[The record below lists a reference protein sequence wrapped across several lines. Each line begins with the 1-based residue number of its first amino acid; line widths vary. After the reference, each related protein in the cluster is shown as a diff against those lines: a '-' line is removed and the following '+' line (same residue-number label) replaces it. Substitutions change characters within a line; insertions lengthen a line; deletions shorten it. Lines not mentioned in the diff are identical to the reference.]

1 MEKSRKAFQKS
12 LNINEYQANCWFKLG
27 FVFMRL
33 DDFDQA
39 INSFG
44 RCVQIDESSSLAWA
58 NLSGLFMKQ
67 NKMSEAF
74 VTISQATQR
83 RERDPKIWYNHMMI
97 SFQAQKF
104 PAFIKS
110 VETLLDLHQKTCLE
124 GVIIKRLN
132 AVGEI
137 YLDKVEE
144 DWNQVRGTELI
155 YDKIE
160 KLYKRMGI
168 EMAENQ
174 NVWKYYSNFHDFTAD
189 LYNIKLKMRA
199 TDLEKKK
206 YFFYHEPEE
215 SSETFL
221 KNMHIKKYE
230 TIQKWCKSIMVVGW
244 ENIIENNL
252 DLIESTHEL

>member
-1 MEKSRKAFQKS
+1 
-12 LNINEYQANCWFKLG
+12 
-27 FVFMRL
+27 
-33 DDFDQA
+33 
-39 INSFG
+39 
-44 RCVQIDESSSLAWA
+44 
-58 NLSGLFMKQ
+58 
-67 NKMSEAF
+67 
-74 VTISQATQR
+74 
-83 RERDPKIWYNHMMI
+83 
-97 SFQAQKF
+97 
-104 PAFIKS
+104 
-110 VETLLDLHQKTCLE
+110 
-124 GVIIKRLN
+124 
-132 AVGEI
+132 
-137 YLDKVEE
+137 
-144 DWNQVRGTELI
+144 
-155 YDKIE
+155 
-160 KLYKRMGI
+160 MGI

-252 DLIESTHEL
+252 DLIESTHELQNCYRDLVSDKYELAEELKTKLNIHLNAIKPILKKTLEETDKYDESKLSL